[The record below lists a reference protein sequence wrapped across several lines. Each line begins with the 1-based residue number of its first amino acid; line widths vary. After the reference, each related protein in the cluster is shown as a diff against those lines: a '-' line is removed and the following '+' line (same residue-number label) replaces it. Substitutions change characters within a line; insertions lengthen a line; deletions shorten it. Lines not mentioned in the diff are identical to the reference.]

1 MVHNNL
7 NPLFLPLLPSPSSP
21 SSPPPSVQATAH
33 YVKLLELEN
42 AQLSERSL
50 QLERKVRTLA
60 RDESLHRSSYEDLR
74 NKNQTIT
81 IELNRCSEQLQ
92 FASIQREK
100 ETNQREPILKESSQ
114 MRERLNILEQER
126 KDIAIAFKTQY
137 DLNKALEKK
146 EDETKRKILEMIMK
160 CEQYEIKVTNLN
172 NENHHLKVLNNETII
187 QREDLTK
194 SQNTNHVLMSK
205 LENQG
210 RFIQGINMDNLLL
223 TSDIVEKEEK
233 SSELEKMIN
242 EQKTRHLLNNEEWR
256 QKRILW
262 NQEKDVLLMKNEKDN
277 EMKLKN
283 DEMWKKQKEELLNE
297 MNNVMKENGS
307 FKRINND
314 LTQNNQ
320 KLTSNNQNLQTENE
334 EFKREND
341 LLNENF
347 HNLSYT
353 FKQEKV
359 LYADDQIKF
368 NLEIKNSNQTIL
380 HLQNQ
385 LTKEKQRVI
394 HIEESAFQAKAS
406 QMMLEEEYVRL
417 KGLVQPQTETMEDL
431 AEELRRALER
441 ERNCQK
447 ELSLWKM
454 KVEGGVGRAKMSDV
468 MYSSSSSSSSSGG
481 VPKVHVSRRGSVTI
495 GQ

>member
-21 SSPPPSVQATAH
+21 SSSPPPSVQATAH

-223 TSDIVEKEEK
+223 TSDIVEKEEE

-307 FKRINND
+307 FKRI
-314 LTQNNQ
+314 
-320 KLTSNNQNLQTENE
+320 
-334 EFKREND
+334 
-341 LLNENF
+341 
-347 HNLSYT
+347 
-353 FKQEKV
+353 
-359 LYADDQIKF
+359 IM
-368 NLEIKNSNQTIL
+368 I
-380 HLQNQ
+380 
-385 LTKEKQRVI
+385 
-394 HIEESAFQAKAS
+394 
-406 QMMLEEEYVRL
+406 
-417 KGLVQPQTETMEDL
+417 
-431 AEELRRALER
+431 
-441 ERNCQK
+441 
-447 ELSLWKM
+447 
-454 KVEGGVGRAKMSDV
+454 
-468 MYSSSSSSSSSGG
+468 
-481 VPKVHVSRRGSVTI
+481 
-495 GQ
+495 